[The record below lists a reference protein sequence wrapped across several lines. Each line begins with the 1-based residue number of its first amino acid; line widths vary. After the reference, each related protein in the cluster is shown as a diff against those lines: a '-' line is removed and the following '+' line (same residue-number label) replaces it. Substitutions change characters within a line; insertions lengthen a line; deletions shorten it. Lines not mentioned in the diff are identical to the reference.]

1 MGRDVLPFLGWCAV
15 GLVFEGLAV
24 YIWFC
29 KKPASF
35 GWARAPEVTDVK
47 RYNRAVAKLY
57 MAYGAVFILLGLPLL
72 AKPLPGW
79 AAWLMAAG
87 VVGEGAACRA
97 VYARVI
103 CKKYKKHYGD
113 WRD

>member
-15 GLVFEGLAV
+15 GLVFEGLAA

-35 GWARAPEVTDVK
+35 GWARVPDVTDVK

-57 MAYGAVFILLGLPLL
+57 VAYGAVFVLLGLPLL
-72 AKPLPGW
+72 AKPLR
-79 AAWLMAAG
+79 LMAAG